1 MNIIRKKLIYFIT
14 RNLLKVISQDDFLAV
29 SPKDKAVYFRG
40 KKLDVAQRSTL
51 VQSANDLM
59 NNQLWQLIVLDMGFS
74 LNEYIFSKA
83 STTDEIATYRIGI
96 WVLEQI
102 TLKIKRI
109 ASLQ

>member
-14 RNLLKVISQDDFLAV
+14 RNLFKVISQDDFLVV
-29 SPKDKAVYFRG
+29 STKDKSVYFRG
-40 KKLDVAQRSTL
+40 KKLDNSQKATL
-51 VQSANDLM
+51 VQSAKDLM
-59 NNQLWQLIVLDMGFS
+59 NNQLWQLIVLDMGFT
-74 LNEYIFSKA
+74 LNQYIFSKA

-102 TLKIKRI
+102 TIKIKRI